1 MFTSGWWPLLHCL
14 FCNSSFSQSHW
25 CAVGFKPNG
34 SQSGRKQLYSGSLI
48 TAHLLSQSV
57 RSPDV
62 LLQIQWCLWKQFLL
76 DGSFDTH
83 PPSKTHMQHHSLL
96 ITKWTFYNLFMEQ
109 FMRLETAVLRKV
121 CFPVR
126 HDILMFLNKAIGSLA
141 PAAARLCYCVQ
152 WERESG
158 ERPES
163 ESCMA
168 AGNLEKRRFCTPTC
182 LRNMCRRRKKNHAGL
197 KNEPAHIFLHGV

>member
-1 MFTSGWWPLLHCL
+1 MAPLTLTHPQKHSCI
-14 FCNSSFSQSHW
+14 
-25 CAVGFKPNG
+25 
-34 SQSGRKQLYSGSLI
+34 I
-48 TAHLLSQSV
+48 TQFLSQNE
-57 RSPDV
+57 
-62 LLQIQWCLWKQFLL
+62 
-76 DGSFDTH
+76 H
-83 PPSKTHMQHHSLL
+83 L
-96 ITKWTFYNLFMEQ
+96 IIFSWEQ
-109 FMRLETAVLRKV
+109 FIRLETAVLRKV

-141 PAAARLCYCVQ
+141 PAAARLCCCVQ

-182 LRNMCRRRKKNHAGL
+182 LRNMCRRRKKKHAGL
-197 KNEPAHIFLHGV
+197 KNEPAHKFLHGV